1 MQLLQDKVA
10 VVTGGGSGIGEAT
23 ACLFG
28 TEGARVVVADIR
40 LDAAQAIAQT
50 ITAAGGIA
58 LAVRADV
65 TQAREVE
72 ALMHTAV
79 HTYGGLDILFNN
91 AGIGLQGNVIEL
103 SEADWDRVMDLNLK
117 GVFLG
122 CKYGIPAMIV
132 RGGGSII
139 NTASIMGLV
148 GGSLSA
154 VYPATKGAVV
164 ILTKNAALDYARH
177 NIRVNCVCPGHIET
191 PLLRRLFD
199 HQPERREELV
209 QQYPMGRLGQAHEV
223 AQCVLFLAS
232 DEASF
237 VTGSALVVDGGYT
250 AR

>member
-139 NTASIMGLV
+139 NTASIM
-148 GGSLSA
+148 
-154 VYPATKGAVV
+154 
-164 ILTKNAALDYARH
+164 
-177 NIRVNCVCPGHIET
+177 
-191 PLLRRLFD
+191 
-199 HQPERREELV
+199 
-209 QQYPMGRLGQAHEV
+209 
-223 AQCVLFLAS
+223 
-232 DEASF
+232 
-237 VTGSALVVDGGYT
+237 
-250 AR
+250 